1 MNCCEFLATESM
13 YKIGIDVG
21 GMSIKGGLVK
31 GGEIVHKLV
40 VKTDAQGGENVLV
53 EDITKL
59 VNDLAIEGK
68 INLNEVDTLG
78 IGFPGVVTNRG
89 TVTCVNLGLKDS
101 PIEQKLKDKFEN
113 IRVAIGNDANV
124 AALCEYAYGSMK
136 GYNSGIMITLGTGVG
151 GGVIINDK
159 LIIGANGVGAEI
171 GHTIIGENYYDCNC
185 GNNGCFETFCS
196 ATAIIKYAQKLV
208 EEGRETTISSR
219 CENNINNIT
228 AKMIFEEYRRNDK
241 VAIEVIERFKKYLA
255 KGLANIVNFVD
266 PDVICIGG
274 GVSNAND
281 IVLENLEDRIKNHL
295 PFKETKIADLV
306 IAKFKNDAG
315 ILGASAL

>member
-1 MNCCEFLATESM
+1 M

-31 GGEIVHKLV
+31 NGEILHKIV
-40 VKTDAQGGENVLV
+40 VKTDAQGGEDILV
-53 EDITKL
+53 RDITKL
-59 VNDLAIEGK
+59 VNDLVIENNIK
-68 INLNEVDTLG
+68 IDEVESVG
-78 IGFPGVVTNRG
+78 IGFPGVVTSRG
-89 TVTCVNLGLKDS
+89 TVTCVNLGLHDS
-101 PIEQKLKDKFEN
+101 AIEEKLKNKFKN

-151 GGVIINDK
+151 GGIIINDK
-159 LIIGANGVGAEI
+159 LVCGSNGIGAEI
-171 GHTIIGENYYDCNC
+171 GHMIIGENYYDCNC
-185 GNNGCFETFCS
+185 GNSGCFETFCS

-208 EEGRETTISSR
+208 EEGKETTISSK
-219 CENNINNIT
+219 CDNDINNIT
-228 AKMIFEEYRRNDK
+228 AKIVFEEYRRNDK
-241 VAIEVIERFKKYLA
+241 VAVEVIERFRKYLA
-255 KGLANIVNFVD
+255 IRLANIINFVD

-274 GVSNAND
+274 GVSNASD
-281 IVLENLEDRIKNHL
+281 IVLDGLECRIKKHL